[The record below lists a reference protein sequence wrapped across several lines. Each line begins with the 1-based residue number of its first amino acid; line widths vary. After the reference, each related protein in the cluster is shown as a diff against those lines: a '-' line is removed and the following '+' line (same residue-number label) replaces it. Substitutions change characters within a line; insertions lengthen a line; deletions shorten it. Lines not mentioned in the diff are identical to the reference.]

1 MAEGKGGLA
10 AVALCGGAGARLW
23 PLSRAQ
29 LAKPFVTLPSGGTLL
44 GELLDSLP
52 GLGADAAV
60 LVTSAAQAAHC
71 RAAAAARS
79 KQSPPATVVVEPA
92 GRGTAPAI
100 ATAAKLLRARHGD
113 EVCLLLL
120 PADHHIADRA
130 AFGKAL
136 RQAEKVARAERR
148 LVLLGIEPDRPATG
162 YGYLQLGEAR
172 DGWREI
178 AGFKEKPDRAEA
190 ERLLAA
196 GGYLWNAGVYVATA
210 AVIEEQ
216 IAAHAPQ
223 VAAVAAGL
231 GTPPAQGDWEPAAEA
246 YGAYPSI
253 SIEYA
258 VSERSDRLAAVPA
271 ACGWSDLG
279 TWDDWLATLPADE
292 KGNRVAGEV
301 ALADA
306 ENVGALSVGGRLV
319 AVAGVRDVV
328 VVDAPDA
335 VLVTGR
341 GAANAVRDVHA
352 GLAEQKHPAVDS
364 PAREERPWGRYRLLG
379 RGPGWQAKSIE
390 VEPGRRLS
398 LQSHAHRSERWTVVR
413 GRIEAT
419 VGEEV
424 TELGPGDSCFIPQG
438 AKHRMAN
445 PGAEL
450 AELVEVQFGEVLAE
464 DDIVRYEDDFARS

>member
-1 MAEGKGGLA
+1 MAEAKGGLA

-29 LAKPFVTLPSGGTLL
+29 LAKPFVTLPGGGTLL
-44 GELLDSLP
+44 GELLESLP
-52 GLGADAAV
+52 ALGTDAAL
-60 LVTSAAQAAHC
+60 LVTSAAQAARC
-71 RAAAAARS
+71 RAAAAARA
-79 KQSPPATVVVEPA
+79 KPRPPASLVVEPA
-92 GRGTAPAI
+92 ARGTAPAV
-100 ATAAKLLRARHGD
+100 ATAARLLRARHGGD
-113 EVCLLLL
+113 VCLLLL

-130 AFGKAL
+130 AFGAAL
-136 RQAEKVARAERR
+136 RRAAAVARAERR
-148 LVLLGIEPDRPATG
+148 IVLLGVEPDRPATG
-162 YGYLQLGEAR
+162 YGYLRLGAAR
-172 DGWREI
+172 DGWHEL
-178 AGFKEKPDRAEA
+178 AGFKEKPGQAEA

-196 GGYLWNAGVYVATA
+196 GGHLWNAGVFVATA
-210 AVIEEQ
+210 AVLEEQ
-216 IAAHAPQ
+216 LAAHAP
-223 VAAVAAGL
+223 AVAAAAAAL
-231 GTPPAQGDWEPAAEA
+231 GPPPPQGDWEPAAAAYEA
-246 YGAYPSI
+246 YPAI
-253 SIEYA
+253 SFDHA
-258 VSERSDRLAAVPA
+258 VAERSARLAAVPA

-279 TWDDWLATLPADE
+279 TWDDWLATLPADA
-292 KGNRVAGEV
+292 KGNRSAGEV

-306 ENVGALSVGGRLV
+306 EGVGALSAGGRLV

-341 GAANAVRDVHA
+341 GAAAAVREVHG
-352 GLAEQKHPAVDS
+352 GLAARAHPAVDS

-413 GRIEAT
+413 GRIAAT
-419 VGEEV
+419 VGAEV
-424 TELGPGDSCFIPQG
+424 ADLGPGDSCFIPQG

-445 PGAEL
+445 PGTEL
-450 AELVEVQFGEVLAE
+450 AELVEVQFGAILAE